1 MLVVDTPYFV
11 HISFFASSQ
20 ASGPSVL
27 FFLLGGGL
35 LFLALKVFF
44 SVPSERRRQ
53 EEEIVRKRQ
62 EINELKRDVECAQ
75 KIAEESKRE
84 ADAKWSYRARQ
95 IEREINAQF
104 DEKVSNAVSY
114 EKYRLAQREAEIEQK
129 IAEKENQITQREQS
143 VKNESRA
150 IRAFLSKARKASP
163 VWLANAIADYEQ
175 LRYDTEYVSSP
186 WKTVRDYLKARRA
199 VDRTRREESYRARYL
214 CDYYEWLL
222 PDLKEL
228 KEQSAGV
235 GTYAGDDG
243 DREDGWWLQDS
254 EYYRLTPAQRGQ
266 LTLERYVAG
275 GKTNWQVGRDYE
287 LYVGHVYRGRGY
299 SVQQF
304 GIARRLEDMGRDL
317 ICTKGCETLIV
328 QCKFWAQ
335 SRIVR
340 EKHIAQLFGTTVAY
354 AIENRLPVDSVLNP
368 EQSIIKC
375 RPVFVTSAPFSD
387 VAVRFAKALGVELVV
402 IDFDPK
408 TDFPRIKCNA
418 NGERIYH
425 LPTDQMYDRTI
436 VDLEHGDMYATTVM
450 EAESSGFRRAMRWTG
465 GRQ

>member
-1 MLVVDTPYFV
+1 MLVVGTPSSPVFL
-11 HISFFASSQ
+11 ASSQ

-44 SVPSERRRQ
+44 SVPGERRRR

-62 EINELKRDVECAQ
+62 EISELQ

-114 EKYRLAQREAEIEQK
+114 EKSRLAQREAEIEQ
-129 IAEKENQITQREQS
+129 REQS
-143 VKNESRA
+143 VKNESRE
-150 IRAFLSKARKASP
+150 IRDFLSKAKEASP

-199 VDRTRREESYRARYL
+199 VDRTRREEAYRARYL

-235 GTYAGDDG
+235 GTDAGDDG
-243 DREDGWWLQDS
+243 DREDGWWLPDS
-254 EYYRLTPAQRGQ
+254 EYYLLTPAQRGQ

-275 GKTNWQVGRDYE
+275 DKTNWQVGRDYE

-304 GIARRLEDMGRDL
+304 GIVRRLEDMGRDL

-354 AIENRLPVDSVLNP
+354 AIENRLPVDSVLNQ

-402 IDFDPK
+402 IAFDPK
-408 TDFPRIKCNA
+408 TNFPRIKCNV
-418 NGERIYH
+418 NCERIYH
-425 LPTDQMYDRTI
+425 LPTDQMYDRTS
-436 VDLEHGDMYATTVM
+436 VDLEHGDMYATTVI

-465 GRQ
+465 GRL

>member
-1 MLVVDTPYFV
+1 MLVVGTPSPPVFL
-11 HISFFASSQ
+11 ASSQ

-44 SVPSERRRQ
+44 SVPGERRRQ

-62 EINELKRDVECAQ
+62 EIKEQERNIERAQ

-114 EKYRLAQREAEIEQK
+114 EKSRLAQREAEIEQ
-129 IAEKENQITQREQS
+129 REQS
-143 VKNESRA
+143 VKNESRE
-150 IRAFLSKARKASP
+150 IRDFLSKAKEASP

-199 VDRTRREESYRARYL
+199 VDRTRREEAYRARYL

-235 GTYAGDDG
+235 GTDAGDDG
-243 DREDGWWLQDS
+243 DREDGWWLPDS

-275 GKTNWQVGRDYE
+275 DKTNWQVGRDYE

-304 GIARRLEDMGRDL
+304 GIVRRLEDMGRDL

-335 SRIVR
+335 SRTVR

-402 IDFDPK
+402 ISFDPK
-408 TDFPRIKCNA
+408 TNFPRIKCNV
-418 NGERIYH
+418 NCERIYH
-425 LPTDQMYDRTI
+425 LPTDQMYDRTS
-436 VDLEHGDMYATTVM
+436 VDLEHGDMYATTVI

-465 GRQ
+465 GRL